1 MKTSKDATNITLK
14 FHYNYGLGVVMTQ
27 DLILTLDE
35 TGKHCSLEAEYDLDI
50 PEDLPIDEIVP
61 KRIMRAFT
69 APAVLKIF
77 AKDEIPNE
85 TENVI
90 ALDGDSYDITITVG
104 TETKEYHADDFSV
117 ETYPLL
123 RYIASWYRVK

>member
-14 FHYNYGLGVVMTQ
+14 FHYNYGLGVVMSQ

-35 TGKHCSLEAEYDLDI
+35 TGKHCSLESEYGLDI
-50 PEDLPIDEIVP
+50 PEDVPIDDTVP

-85 TENVI
+85 SGKRFE
-90 ALDGDSYDITITVG
+90 DGSWYKISITKGDVTKVYD
-104 TETKEYHADDFSV
+104 ADDASI

-123 RYIASWYRVK
+123 RYLASWCRKQ